1 MTQSRR
7 SLPILLV
14 IFSLSMCWH
23 RIQVNLRVILLIV
36 YCKENV
42 NLWNYLFTSLVRQSS
57 NSLHLLATHTVSCL
71 IQRDSVIIL
80 ESTPNNNVTNQR
92 LIYYMNGFIE
102 CLDKRAECVGK
113 NEWTHVNRWSI
124 PGEQRM

>member
-23 RIQVNLRVILLIV
+23 RIQVNLRVIMLIV

-42 NLWNYLFTSLVRQSS
+42 KLWNYLFTSLVRQSS

-102 CLDKRAECVGK
+102 CLDKRAECVGQ